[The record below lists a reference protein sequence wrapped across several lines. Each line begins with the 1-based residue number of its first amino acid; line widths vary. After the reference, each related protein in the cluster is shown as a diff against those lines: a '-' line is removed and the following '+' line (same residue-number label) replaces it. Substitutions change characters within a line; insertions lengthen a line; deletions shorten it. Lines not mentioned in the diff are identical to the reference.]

1 MMVIIKNVVMMG
13 ADKYETDEE
22 IAIAKANGMP
32 LIGIGQNCKIEN
44 AIIDKNARIGDNC
57 VLNPDGKPDKWEAE
71 GLYVRDGVLI
81 VTKDAVIPSGTKI

>member
-1 MMVIIKNVVMMG
+1 MMG
-13 ADKYETDEE
+13 ADKYESDEE
-22 IAIAKANGMP
+22 IEVAKARGIP

-57 VLNPDGKPDKWEAE
+57 VLSPDGKPDKWEAE